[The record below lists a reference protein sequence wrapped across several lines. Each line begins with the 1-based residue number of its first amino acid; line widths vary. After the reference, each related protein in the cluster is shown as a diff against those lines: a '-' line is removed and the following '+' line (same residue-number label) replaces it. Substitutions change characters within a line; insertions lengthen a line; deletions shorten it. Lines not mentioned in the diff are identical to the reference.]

1 MRYWLGLLL
10 LSLCFT
16 SHGKN
21 RLPSDCSHLQE
32 VTELDF
38 VLFSKKEFIELGE
51 CLAINAIK
59 TNLPIN
65 IVEACNEVDEDR
77 RNILGIFSLSKS
89 EAIRIGQCMGAINYV
104 YQRYNNEPV
113 NSYSYSN
120 KTYQCAKG
128 VSAVDII
135 RAGLFDDV
143 NRTNLRNALCHER

>member
-1 MRYWLGLLL
+1 MRYCLGLLL

-21 RLPSDCSHLQE
+21 RLPNDCSHLQE

-104 YQRYNNEPV
+104 YQRYNNELV
-113 NSYSYSN
+113 NRYSY

-128 VSAVDII
+128 VSAVDTI
-135 RAGLFDDV
+135 RANLFGDV
-143 NRTNLRNALCHER
+143 NRKNLRNALCNER

>member
-1 MRYWLGLLL
+1 MRYWLGPLL
-10 LSLCFT
+10 LSLCFA

-32 VTELDF
+32 ITELDF

-51 CLAINAIK
+51 CLSINAIK
-59 TNLPIN
+59 TNSPIN

-89 EAIRIGQCMGAINYV
+89 EAIRIGQCIGAINYI
-104 YQRYNNEPV
+104 YQRYNNESV
-113 NSYSYSN
+113 SHYSY

-128 VSAVDII
+128 FSAVDTI
-135 RAGLFDDV
+135 RAGLFGDV
-143 NRTNLRNALCHER
+143 NRKSLRNALCHER